1 MNASSVSSVVRED
14 LVTPVNLKMSSQ
26 SGKIHQSFVLNLS
39 STTMH
44 HNVRVF
50 DLQLSNDKPGFCS
63 LAGSSVNASKT
74 NTASN
79 TKTLLTNA
87 LAKVARNSPNKT
99 VNVGKKNTPS
109 KAAAMP
115 KVEASSKNT
124 PNKAKG
130 ASNKSNTPGKAG
142 RSGKVAVAEAKEKDP
157 EIIDIDLSDG
167 EEELEVKTKKPS
179 TLLPKSG
186 AGTSQNATL
195 AIPKPTAGNPKSTN
209 LNTTQVKSSQA
220 SSLHQSKL
228 PDFRKSFKKNEEL
241 VSSPRVKE
249 ESILGGVRKP
259 SGATD
264 GAALTAL
271 REEVELW
278 KAKFEKANKCLQEK
292 EQTIKQLDV
301 KIPNMINEFQKCIEN
316 KDNLMGLSEKKV
328 KEVSSELEEKRRQL
342 EDSSGKLK
350 EFHKKMTTL
359 GKEKEEVTA
368 INSKLKNDLIKK
380 DNEANK
386 VSKENGMKIK
396 SLQEELNVK
405 KNECAA
411 QIKSLIE
418 MEKLKLEAATKES
431 KMIKVEKENEKIKEN
446 VALLKKDYESR
457 LNEVKELR
465 RQEYVKINEE
475 LEKVKKENYRIT
487 FLEADLKLNVDQ
499 RVEMEAAVTK
509 AKEKIKN
516 LETNSMQTVNLLK
529 QREMELQSAAKL
541 QYTPPPKYYYG
552 TIW

>member
-1 MNASSVSSVVRED
+1 M
-14 LVTPVNLKMSSQ
+14 
-26 SGKIHQSFVLNLS
+26 
-39 STTMH
+39 
-44 HNVRVF
+44 
-50 DLQLSNDKPGFCS
+50 
-63 LAGSSVNASKT
+63 AGSSVNASKT

-99 VNVGKKNTPS
+99 INVVKKNTPS

-115 KVEASSKNT
+115 KVETSLKNT
-124 PNKAKG
+124 PDKAKG

-167 EEELEVKTKKPS
+167 EEELEVKIKKSS

-186 AGTSQNATL
+186 TGTSQNATL
-195 AIPKPTAGNPKSTN
+195 AIPKPTAGNSTN

-264 GAALTAL
+264 GAALAAL

-465 RQEYVKINEE
+465 RQEYVKVNEE

-487 FLEADLKLNVDQ
+487 FLEADLKINVDQ
-499 RVEMEAAVTK
+499 RVEMEGAVAK
-509 AKEKIKN
+509 ANEKIKN
-516 LETNSMQTVNLLK
+516 LESNSMQTMNLLK
-529 QREMELQSAAKL
+529 QREMELQSAANLNSQL
-541 QYTPPPKYYYG
+541 QSNLKTLMDKCEKQNKNFMNEKMEFV
-552 TIW
+552 